1 MVTIPHITF
10 YSTTSQR
17 YQENLTFWTLDIL
30 RIHVL
35 NLMKWMTCDVVIN
48 SSDLAYLLVGRHAFA
63 PSGLGCVAAQGLVV
77 VPSAG
82 LLAEAP

>member
-1 MVTIPHITF
+1 MVMRVDTEKYRPSVVVTFLHILM
-10 YSTTSQR
+10 SKNSQ
-17 YQENLTFWTLDIL
+17 
-30 RIHVL
+30 
-35 NLMKWMTCDVVIN
+35 DV
-48 SSDLAYLLVGRHAFA
+48 AYLLVGCHAFA